1 MLYTIIIIQQ
11 LGDCIGKGAFGSVYR
26 ALNLE
31 NGEVVAIKQ
40 LKLNKI
46 SKSELDVIMVM
57 RIQKFVSIF

>member
-1 MLYTIIIIQQ
+1 M
-11 LGDCIGKGAFGSVYR
+11 GDCIGKGAFGSVYR

-46 SKSELDVIMVM
+46 SKSELDVIMV
-57 RIQKFVSIF
+57 IA